1 MRCIMNF
8 NSEQRY
14 FNHFRNN
21 LSDDAKAEYEL
32 GIKNLL
38 ERYNTTIYE
47 NRFIVGG
54 VVEVFTLAL
63 LRSTGIAVFDYGSET
78 AAGDLILPEGRMFS
92 VKSSFTKT
100 GDIRLVNTMGE
111 SDTVWKTAT
120 LFVLSNVGIVYGD
133 PSMVVEGDLKRVKD
147 ALTIKRAA
155 VNRFAEDVSNLV
167 AMDIPLK
174 PPKEATGKSHKAS
187 TAVARQLMDE
197 LKMVNLMH
205 QINRNRD

>member
-1 MRCIMNF
+1 MTF

-14 FNHFRNN
+14 FYHFKNN
-21 LSDDAKAEYEL
+21 LSDKAKAEYEI

-54 VVEVFTLAL
+54 VVEIFTLAL

-100 GDIRLVNTMGE
+100 GDIRLINTMGE

-133 PSMVVEGDLKRVKD
+133 PSMTVEGDLKRVKD

-167 AMDIPLK
+167 PLDVPLK
-174 PPKEATGKSHKAS
+174 PPKESTGNSAKAS
-187 TAVARQLMDE
+187 SAVAKQLMNEYNLVDLLRQLQTDI
-197 LKMVNLMH
+197 K
-205 QINRNRD
+205 